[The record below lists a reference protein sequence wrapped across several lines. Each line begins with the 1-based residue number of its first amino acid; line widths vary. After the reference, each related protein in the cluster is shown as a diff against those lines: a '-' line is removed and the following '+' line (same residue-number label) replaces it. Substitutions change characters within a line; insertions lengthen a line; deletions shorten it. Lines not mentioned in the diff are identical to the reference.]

1 MKITSYQ
8 KLTVM
13 DDVAFGSAGLRYDLT
28 SYNTNV
34 LIDANTT
41 LALECST
48 GNINIYAPIVNLG
61 QTIGVNYLRG
71 TTYISN
77 LATTSGVI
85 NAVGSAVRQ
94 F

>member
-13 DDVAFGSAGLRYDLT
+13 DDVAFGSAGLKYDFT

-34 LIDANTT
+34 LIDANTS

-48 GNINIYAPIVNLG
+48 YMNLYAPIVNIG
-61 QTIGVNYLRG
+61 QVIGVNYLRG
-71 TTYISN
+71 ITYISN

-85 NAVGSAVRQ
+85 NAVNSAIQQ